1 VLITNVIGEERVND
15 TPPERATQEEDPQV
29 EELWRVFD
37 QLAETQEPR
46 VLVEAWHDLLQAVSE
61 LHDRFVLGLSSI
73 NARAEGER
81 LYMAACTR
89 LRGKL
94 DTRNRAHREIMDELA
109 EKLADKLFVN
119 FSLFQS
125 VPDVWGI
132 EQIFPVLPLSG
143 LDKAPTRRAV
153 IQDITCDSDGRI
165 DSYVDGQG
173 VETTL
178 PLPEWAND
186 DERWL
191 GFFLVGAYQEI
202 LGDLHNLFGDTDS
215 VDAALGED
223 GEWVLSN
230 PQAGDSVANV
240 LAYVNFDARVLKQKL
255 TEQLVTSGFS
265 AEEQA
270 HFAASLTEGLEGYT
284 YLE

>member
-1 VLITNVIGEERVND
+1 MG
-15 TPPERATQEEDPQV
+15 
-29 EELWRVFD
+29 
-37 QLAETQEPR
+37 
-46 VLVEAWHDLLQAVSE
+46 
-61 LHDRFVLGLSSI
+61 
-73 NARAEGER
+73 
-81 LYMAACTR
+81 
-89 LRGKL
+89 RGKL

-202 LGDLHNLFGDTDS
+202 LGDPHN
-215 VDAALGED
+215 
-223 GEWVLSN
+223 
-230 PQAGDSVANV
+230 
-240 LAYVNFDARVLKQKL
+240 
-255 TEQLVTSGFS
+255 
-265 AEEQA
+265 
-270 HFAASLTEGLEGYT
+270 
-284 YLE
+284 